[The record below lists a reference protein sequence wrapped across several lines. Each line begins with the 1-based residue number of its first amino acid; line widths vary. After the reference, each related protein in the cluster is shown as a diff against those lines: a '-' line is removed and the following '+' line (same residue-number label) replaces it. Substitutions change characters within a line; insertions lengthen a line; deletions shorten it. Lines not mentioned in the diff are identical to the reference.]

1 MRTTY
6 GDYGSESSRWRRTGT
21 LPVEANSAFASAGTQ
36 HRELSRPCGLL
47 ELLAVKAARAVL
59 RGRRAQQCARRYP
72 TCDVM
77 SHVMSDHVD
86 WRSVSEDVIRSSVRG
101 TVPVLACVVGDC
113 GVRSPG

>member
-1 MRTTY
+1 VRAFTCP
-6 GDYGSESSRWRRTGT
+6 DCSSLVPFDATRCLVSDSDLGY
-21 LPVEANSAFASAGTQ
+21 
-36 HRELSRPCGLL
+36 SR
-47 ELLAVKAARAVL
+47 ADRAML
-59 RGRRAQQCARRYP
+59 MLQ
-72 TCDVM
+72 CDVM

>member
-1 MRTTY
+1 VALSWEAV
-6 GDYGSESSRWRRTGT
+6 DWRHQEDNVRRLRQQIFT
-21 LPVEANSAFASAGTQ
+21 
-36 HRELSRPCGLL
+36 GLL

-86 WRSVSEDVIRSSVRG
+86 WRSISEDVIRSSVRG
-101 TVPVLACVVGDC
+101 TVPVLACVVGNR